1 MKIDNSKIR
10 SFLKKQI
17 KFVCD
22 KEMDSLKP
30 GNVHKYSKGHGM
42 SAKDFFKSGL
52 IISKCL
58 TKNNLNLGQKILCSV
73 NEIQNKIKKNTNL
86 GIILMLSPIV
96 TVVQKEGIITKK
108 KLLIKIKSLI
118 KKQNVKNSIPIF
130 KAISLIS
137 PGGLGVSKK
146 YDVNKMPKTKLY
158 KAMEFSKKRDLIA
171 KQYCNGFKDIFDTGI
186 PAYKN
191 FYNKWGSVSWA
202 LTGVYLT
209 FLKKFNDS
217 HIIRSKGNKISLSV
231 KKEAKKHY
239 FFVKSNKNI
248 SKIKKKLLFFDKKLK
263 SKRINPGTMA
273 DLTVATLL
281 FEIVTKKQ

>member
-1 MKIDNSKIR
+1 MKIDNYKIR
-10 SFLKKQI
+10 NLLKKQI

-42 SAKDFFKSGL
+42 NTKDFFKSGL
-52 IISKCL
+52 IISRCL
-58 TKNNLNLGQKILCSV
+58 TKNNLNLGQKILSSV

-108 KLLIKIKSLI
+108 KLLTKIKSLI

-146 YDVNKMPKTKLY
+146 YDVNEIPKTKLY
-158 KAMEFSKKRDLIA
+158 KAMEFSKKKDLIA
-171 KQYCNGFKDIFDTGI
+171 RQYCNGFKDIFDTGI

-191 FYNKWGSVSWA
+191 FYNKWGNVSWA

-209 FLKKFNDS
+209 FLKNLMTPILYEIKVVKLQLMSKKRQKNTTFLLK
-217 HIIRSKGNKISLSV
+217 IIQ
-231 KKEAKKHY
+231 
-239 FFVKSNKNI
+239 I
-248 SKIKKKLLFFDKKLK
+248 SKK
-263 SKRINPGTMA
+263 
-273 DLTVATLL
+273 
-281 FEIVTKKQ
+281 